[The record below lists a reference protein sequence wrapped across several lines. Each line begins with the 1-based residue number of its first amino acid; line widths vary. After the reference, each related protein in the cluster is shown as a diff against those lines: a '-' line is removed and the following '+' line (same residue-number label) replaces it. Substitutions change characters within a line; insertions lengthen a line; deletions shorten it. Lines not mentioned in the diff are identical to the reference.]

1 MLPGTQT
8 QFLVEKAVRSI
19 ESGIEDGAVD
29 YVRAIAHQLNISHHH
44 LHRTFAAAV
53 GEPPGAYR
61 RRISMHAVALR
72 LQWSHEPIGRI
83 GYAVGYASQAAL
95 TRVFE
100 RFFGIL
106 PGRYRTSYGRER
118 LAVPP
123 VQSGQ
128 FIRVDDGVPL
138 LLLAKRYRGHA
149 EHIDS
154 FWDDFLTRFRAVIDR
169 HSRPLRRVGLIYN
182 DWRADPDNRVRYDCC
197 VVVSDVE
204 AMDMRNP
211 PAGLHLV
218 LSREREYAG
227 YRFEAGAYDRRQ
239 AYIDVGDNLFYRRSL
254 AVTED
259 PAIELYDEAGSGKTT
274 LLYAVE

>member
-19 ESGIEDGAVD
+19 ESGIDDGAVD
-29 YVRAIAHQLNISHHH
+29 YIRAIARQLNISHHH

-72 LQWSHEPIGRI
+72 LQWSREPIGRI

-106 PGRYRTSYGRER
+106 PGRYRTAYSRAR
-118 LAVPP
+118 LALPP
-123 VQSGQ
+123 VDHAQ
-128 FIRVDDGVPL
+128 FVRADDGLPL
-138 LLLAKRYRGHA
+138 LLLAKRYRGHI
-149 EHIDS
+149 EEIDD
-154 FWDDFLTRFRAVIDR
+154 FWDDFLTRFGPVLGRY
-169 HSRPLRRVGLIYN
+169 SSPLSRVGLIYN
-182 DWRADPDNRVRYDCC
+182 DWRADPDNLVRYDCGA
-197 VVVSDVE
+197 VVSDVE
-204 AMDMRNP
+204 ALDMQNP
-211 PAGLHLV
+211 PDGLHIV
-218 LSREREYAG
+218 LTREREYAG
-227 YRFEAGAYDRRQ
+227 YRFAAQSYDRKQ
-239 AYIDVGDNLFYRRSL
+239 AYVEVGDNLFYRRSL
-254 AVTED
+254 DVTED
-259 PAIELYDEAGSGKTT
+259 PAIEVFDEAGSGKTT

>member
-1 MLPGTQT
+1 MLPGPQT

-29 YVRAIAHQLNISHHH
+29 YIRAIAGQLDISHHH
-44 LHRTFAAAV
+44 LHRTFAAAI

-106 PGRYRTSYGRER
+106 PGRYRTAYGRAR
-118 LAVPP
+118 LAVRP
-123 VQSGQ
+123 VEDAQ
-128 FIRVDDGVPL
+128 FVRVDDGVPL
-138 LLLAKRYRGHA
+138 LLLAKRYRGYA
-149 EHIDS
+149 KDIDS
-154 FWDDFLTRFRAVIDR
+154 FWDDFLVRFGAVIDR
-169 HSRPLRRVGLIYN
+169 HSKPIRRVGLIYN
-182 DWRADPDNRVRYDCC
+182 DWRADPDNLVRYDCC
-197 VVVSDVE
+197 VAVDAE
-204 AMDMRNP
+204 AVDMRNP

-218 LSREREYAG
+218 LSRERRYAG
-227 YRFEAGAYDRRQ
+227 YRFPAASYDRQQ
-239 AYIDVGDNLFYRRSL
+239 AYVDVGDSLFFRRSL

-259 PAIELYDEAGSGKTT
+259 PAIELYDEVGDKKTT